1 MHPKECQYSA
11 ELWLWIAQ
19 YHFPP
24 QKGLSCAPASPT
36 PMVILCST
44 AEQQKRYTCF
54 PQKNMPPLWIM
65 TRVFFKSSAVH
76 IQDFSLLFPLG
87 LFQNFFPPFCQRIWI
102 FYTSCSFFFHGIVG
116 SFTIYTVLYDSQGEK
131 ILTASN
137 ITHSLWKTKVAISQH
152 FYFQISYNSS
162 KCFLWLLFNRTS
174 SLIDWLIH
182 SFKSNLKHLKHTKH
196 SIMVLEYGEK

>member
-1 MHPKECQYSA
+1 MQFIYKILAYFSHLGYSR
-11 ELWLWIAQ
+11 I
-19 YHFPP
+19 
-24 QKGLSCAPASPT
+24 
-36 PMVILCST
+36 
-44 AEQQKRYTCF
+44 
-54 PQKNMPPLWIM
+54 
-65 TRVFFKSSAVH
+65 
-76 IQDFSLLFPLG
+76 FSLLFAKEFG
-87 LFQNFFPPFCQRIWI
+87 SSIPPVL
-102 FYTSCSFFFHGIVG
+102 FFFHGIVG